1 MSDHADVIL
10 RWRAGDHR
18 GLALILYAP
27 GSVYDRKVMSDLANK
42 RVIFAEQNPRYEDF
56 QDGAT
61 NATGANAAVE
71 LVDPIFPRA
80 PNVVV
85 SSVAVD
91 EPEGGPI

>member
-1 MSDHADVIL
+1 M
-10 RWRAGDHR
+10 RGRKGDHR

-27 GSVYDRKVMSDLANK
+27 GSVYDRKVQADLANK
-42 RVIFAEQNPRYEDF
+42 QVIFAEQNPRYEDF
-56 QDGAT
+56 QDGA
-61 NATGANAAVE
+61 NATGATAAVE

-91 EPEGGPI
+91 ELEGGPI